1 MQWLKKNLKINIYAG
16 QKTNIQIQMEKAV
29 LAKNNKK
36 MLKKQ
41 KNKFDSQPESTDID
55 MLDDDAKKLK
65 IMQEGGGFNN
75 WMID

>member
-36 MLKKQ
+36 MLKMP
-41 KNKFDSQPESTDID
+41 NLET
-55 MLDDDAKKLK
+55 L
-65 IMQEGGGFNN
+65 
-75 WMID
+75 